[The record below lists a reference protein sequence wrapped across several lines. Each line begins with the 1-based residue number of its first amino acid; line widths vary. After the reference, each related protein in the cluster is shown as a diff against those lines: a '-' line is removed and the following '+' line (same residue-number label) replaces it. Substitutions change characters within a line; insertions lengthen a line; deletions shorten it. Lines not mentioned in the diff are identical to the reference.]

1 MFYVCTIKHI
11 VDKLICYP
19 DVSKIRSFRHFKDFA
34 DAVADVKIQKIVGYF
49 STPRLHPLMESDRL
63 KNKILAILNANNFG
77 IEFVYNN
84 SSHIKE

>member
-11 VDKLICYP
+11 VDKLIWYP

-77 IEFVYNN
+77 IEFEYNN
-84 SSHIKE
+84 ISHI